1 MTGGW
6 ESCRGNKY
14 CNMGLANL
22 SPGPFPS
29 AVGKLAFAQGSG
41 GNLQGCTEVMNIDTL
56 IPVVAVVM
64 IHPRPKPRACN
75 PSDVSV

>member
-41 GNLQGCTEVMNIDTL
+41 GESARLYRSNEY
-56 IPVVAVVM
+56 
-64 IHPRPKPRACN
+64 
-75 PSDVSV
+75 

>member
-22 SPGPFPS
+22 SAGPFPS
-29 AVGKLAFAQGSG
+29 AVGKLAFAQAVG
-41 GNLQGCTEVMNIDTL
+41 GICK
-56 IPVVAVVM
+56 AVQ
-64 IHPRPKPRACN
+64 K
-75 PSDVSV
+75 